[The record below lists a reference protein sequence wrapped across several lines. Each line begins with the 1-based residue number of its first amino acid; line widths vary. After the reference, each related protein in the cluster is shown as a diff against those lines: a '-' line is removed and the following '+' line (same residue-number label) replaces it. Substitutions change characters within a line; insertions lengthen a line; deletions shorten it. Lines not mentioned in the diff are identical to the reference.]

1 LRRHS
6 AARLGF
12 HDLRDTAITH
22 PIRSGADVAQVQRF
36 AGHAKP
42 SITLDIYVGEFEA
55 RKSNDVGE
63 RLSAAF
69 TGVL

>member
-1 LRRHS
+1 
-6 AARLGF
+6 
-12 HDLRDTAITH
+12 
-22 PIRSGADVAQVQRF
+22 VQRF

-42 SITLDIYVGEFEA
+42 SITLDVYVGEFEA

-69 TGVL
+69 SGVL